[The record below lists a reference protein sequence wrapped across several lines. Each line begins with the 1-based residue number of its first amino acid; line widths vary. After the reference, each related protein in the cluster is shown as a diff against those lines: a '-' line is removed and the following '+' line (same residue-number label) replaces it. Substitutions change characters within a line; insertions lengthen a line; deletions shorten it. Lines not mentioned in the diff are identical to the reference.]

1 MTTAQNKKLTF
12 IPTELNAFTY
22 LKNRIKHQDRIIN
35 NASKWIII
43 LLLWCI
49 TLSGVMIYN
58 SIQQNRE
65 LINKTIIN
73 QEGIPLTNITLD
85 ELEVIND

>member
-1 MTTAQNKKLTF
+1 MTTAQNKKLAF

-22 LKNRIKHQDRIIN
+22 LKNGIKHQDRIIN
-35 NASKWIII
+35 NTSKWIII